1 MELFYTTSK
10 EISVV
15 IREGDLSKLER
26 DNPVLG
32 ETERWAL
39 KTGGYNMGQHDK

>member
-32 ETERWAL
+32 ETGRWAL
-39 KTGGYNMGQHDK
+39 KTGGVQHGATQ

>member
-15 IREGDLSKLER
+15 IRKGDLSKLER
-26 DNPVLG
+26 GGPALG
-32 ETERWAL
+32 ETERRAL
-39 KTGGYNMGQHDK
+39 KTGGYNMGQHSK